1 MEQRK
6 MTVQQWAE
14 VMSNPRQRD
23 TEERAKKALRGHL
36 KSSSETQQRVV
47 AAILPGGMLVKLDGH
62 TRSLLWSDGRLT
74 APDVIY
80 VDLIRVDSMNKAKE
94 LYGHF
99 DSQAAVEG
107 AKDRLS
113 GAFREHGIEAASSVL
128 RNGAVTT
135 ALKLLSPSGSD
146 IYKNVLA
153 WKREL
158 LMLDSIGAT
167 SSRFNSGMIS
177 GALAMLRVRGERAID
192 FIRMVQM
199 DAGTR
204 NEDGSDGVDAI
215 VRYVTGMKGMTGE
228 AAVKD
233 VAGRFITAGE
243 SFIAGRRFRQ
253 AVKYSDVGLY
263 LDRVRA

>member
-1 MEQRK
+1 
-6 MTVQQWAE
+6 MTVQQWAA
-14 VMSNPRQRD
+14 VMDNPIQRD
-23 TEERAKKALRGHL
+23 TLRHAEEALKKHL
-36 KSSSETQQRVV
+36 KSPSPEHAHVW
-47 AAILPGGMLVKLDGH
+47 AAALPGGDLVKLDGH
-62 TRSLLWSDGRLT
+62 TRSLLWSDGRLK
-74 APDVIY
+74 APDVVY
-80 VDLIRVDSMNKAKE
+80 VDVVRVDSMNSAKE
-94 LYGHF
+94 LYKHF

-113 GAFREHGIEAASSVL
+113 GAYRVNGIAAESSVL
-128 RNGAVTT
+128 RSGAVTT
-135 ALKLLSPSGSD
+135 ALKLLSSSGSD
-146 IYKNVLA
+146 VYKNVTA

-204 NEDGSDGVDAI
+204 DESGSDGVDAI
-215 VRYVTGMKGMTGE
+215 GRYVKDVKGMTGE
-228 AAVKD
+228 VVAKD
-233 VAGRFITAGE
+233 IAGRFITAGE
-243 SFIAGRRFRQ
+243 SFLAGRRHRQ

-263 LDRVRA
+263 LDRARS